1 MNRKNKK
8 GFTLIEMIIVMML
21 TVLTISVVSSIF
33 FMGNTVFSNED
44 NKTTLQMEKQDIE
57 YELSKINMQAIGI
70 SEIKIGSQI
79 ISGSK
84 LDEWIDE
91 NNYSSIKEI
100 SIKYVDA
107 QKQNNQYVY
116 TNKSYKFN
124 IKQNGQISIDKLKF
138 PVYTMTMIDEE
149 KNTQKILSRNI
160 TDFKVKPNDKDGL
173 IFDIVLKKRSFKEV
187 NELSVNFAISFR
199 NRDSALD
206 G

>member
-107 QKQNNQYVY
+107 QKQDNQYVY